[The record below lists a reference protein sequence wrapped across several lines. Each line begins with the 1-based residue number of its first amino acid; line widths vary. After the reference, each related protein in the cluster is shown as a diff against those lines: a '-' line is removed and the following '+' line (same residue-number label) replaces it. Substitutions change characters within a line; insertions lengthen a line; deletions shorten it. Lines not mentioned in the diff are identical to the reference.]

1 MRTILALAFVTL
13 LVPSALTAQPSQ
25 RPEPPILQIPRMA
38 APPVFE
44 DFLDMRPSE
53 QTAATMTRVEGFVQ
67 RWPADGQPAR
77 IQTTAYVG
85 YTDEALHVVF
95 LAFDPDPSALRAH
108 LIRRE
113 EVFSVND
120 DAVELRLDTYGDRR
134 QSYYFVANPLGVQLD
149 AAWPELEGQY
159 DESFDVVWHS
169 RGQRTSQG
177 FVVWMTIPFKSVRF
191 RPADIQTWG
200 IYLGRWVPRTG
211 EWAFWPHISNR
222 QQSLLSQMARL
233 EGLQG
238 IRGGRGAQVIPYVTT
253 RSFKALDAS
262 AAGGPA
268 FVRDRVDGGLGLDA
282 KFVVQ
287 DAVVLDLTA
296 NPDFSQVES
305 DAPQITTNQRF
316 EVFFPEKRPF
326 FLENAGLLRTPINL
340 LFTRRIRD
348 PRGGGRL
355 TGKIGGWTF
364 GGLVADDEAPGI
376 VASSDSPSSGRS
388 TWAGIGRLSRRFS
401 QQSSIGAL
409 VTHRDF
415 NGRENSVGAL
425 DANVRLG
432 SVWTAQAQWAASRW
446 TSGSGELDDTGS
458 AYVVSLARSGRTVT
472 ANSRVEGASRNFVS
486 ELGFMPRVDFHQ
498 ASQSVTYTARPAS
511 MLNSWGPTFLVERVW
526 SDDGTPLDWRAR
538 PSISFDFKRST
549 NVGAF
554 AERSRITLRPE
565 DAANVRENL
574 QVDPDTWG
582 FDAST
587 SPRPAW
593 SLSADLVFGRAVN
606 FTPAGS
612 RRPETGEHVSTRITA
627 GLRPLTPLRIDN
639 TWLRT
644 QLQMPE
650 GRAFV
655 TDILRTRW
663 AWQFTRE
670 WSLRVIGQY
679 ESTQRDAQLTTIVPR
694 RNANVDVLLTR
705 LLNPWTA
712 LYVGYNGN
720 AQNIELVGGGDG
732 VRALRRTGT
741 LSPDAWQVFV
751 KWSHLLRW

>member
-1 MRTILALAFVTL
+1 MRHILLIAFVTQ
-13 LVPSALTAQPSQ
+13 LVPSTLAAQPATKPALPAIQVS
-25 RPEPPILQIPRMA
+25 RMA
-38 APPVFE
+38 APPDFS

-53 QTAATMTRVEGFVQ
+53 TTTASMTRVDGFVQ

-77 IQTTAYVG
+77 IQTTAYLG
-85 YTDEALHVVF
+85 YTNDALHVVF

-120 DAVELRLDTYGDRR
+120 DAVELRLDTFGDRR
-134 QSYYFVANPLGVQLD
+134 QSYYFVSNPLGVQLD

-169 RGQRTSQG
+169 RGQRTPQG

-191 RPADIQTWG
+191 RPAETHPWG

-233 EGLQG
+233 EGLRG
-238 IRGGRGAQVIPYVTT
+238 ITAGRGAQVIPYATT
-253 RSFKALDAS
+253 RSFKALDTRAP
-262 AAGGPA
+262 GGPE
-268 FVRDRVDGGLGLDA
+268 FVRDRVDGAVGVDA
-282 KFVVQ
+282 KLVLR

-326 FLENAGLLRTPINL
+326 FLENAGLLTTPINL

-348 PRGGGRL
+348 PRVGGRV
-355 TGKIGGWTF
+355 TGKVGPWTV
-364 GGLVADDEAPGI
+364 GGLITDDEAPGL
-376 VASSDSPSSGRS
+376 VADVGDPSSGRS
-388 TWAGIGRLSRRFS
+388 TWAGIGRVSRRLFR
-401 QQSSIGAL
+401 QSSVGAL

-415 NGRENSVGAL
+415 DGRQNTVGAL
-425 DANVRLG
+425 DAQLRLG
-432 SVWTAQAQWAASRW
+432 KVWTAQGQWAASHWGPGRD
-446 TSGSGELDDTGS
+446 EPRIAGS
-458 AYVVSLARSGRTVT
+458 AYLLSLTRGGRTLT
-472 ANSRVEGASRNFVS
+472 SSTRFEGASPAFVS
-486 ELGFMPRVDFHQ
+486 ELGFVPRVDFHQ
-498 ASQSVTYTARPAS
+498 ASQTVAYTARPAAA
-511 MLNSWGPTFLVERVW
+511 LADWGPTLFFERTW
-526 SDDGTPLDWRAR
+526 SDSGRPLDWRAR
-538 PSISFDFKRST
+538 PSISFNFTRST
-549 NVGAF
+549 SFGGFV
-554 AERSRITLRPE
+554 ERSRITLRPE
-565 DAANVRENL
+565 DAPNVTGHVT
-574 QVDPDTWG
+574 VDPDTWG
-582 FDAST
+582 FNAST
-587 SPRPAW
+587 SPQPAW
-593 SLSADLVFGRAVN
+593 SLSANVVFGQAVN
-606 FTPAGS
+606 FTPAGTLL
-612 RRPETGEHVSTRITA
+612 PQTGDHRSARITA

-644 QLQMPE
+644 ELYMAG

-655 TDILRTRW
+655 SDILRTRW

-679 ESTQRDAQLTTIVPR
+679 ESTQRDSRLTTIAAR
-694 RNANVDVLLTR
+694 KNLNADVLLTR

-720 AQNIELVGGGDG
+720 AQNIELIGLDDG
-732 VRALRRTGT
+732 ARMIRRTET
-741 LSPDAWQVFV
+741 LAPDAWQVFV

>member
-1 MRTILALAFVTL
+1 MRNLLLLAFVTQ
-13 LVPSALTAQPSQ
+13 LVPSALAAQSVTKPA
-25 RPEPPILQIPRMA
+25 PPIIQIPKMA
-38 APPVFE
+38 AAPVFD
-44 DFLDMRPSE
+44 DFVDMRPSE
-53 QTAATMTRVEGFVQ
+53 STTSSMARVDGFVQ

-77 IQTTAYVG
+77 IQTTAYLG
-85 YTDEALHVVF
+85 YTDDALHVVF

-113 EVFSVND
+113 EVFAVND
-120 DAVELRLDTYGDRR
+120 DAVELRLDTFGDRR

-169 RGQRTSQG
+169 RGQRTPQG

-191 RPADIQTWG
+191 RASETQAWG

-233 EGLQG
+233 DGLRN
-238 IRGGRGAQVIPYVTT
+238 ITAGRGAQVIPYATT
-253 RSFKALDAS
+253 RSFKALNAS
-262 AAGGPA
+262 AAGGPE
-268 FVRDRVDGGLGLDA
+268 FVRDRVDGGVGLDA
-282 KFVVQ
+282 KFVLR

-326 FLENAGLLRTPINL
+326 FLENAGLLTTPINL
-340 LFTRRIRD
+340 LFTRRLRD
-348 PRGGGRL
+348 PRVGGRL
-355 TGKIGGWTF
+355 TGKVGAWTI
-364 GGLVADDEAPGI
+364 GGLVADDEAPGL
-376 VASSDSPSSGRS
+376 VAAPTDPSHDRS
-388 TWAGIGRLSRRFS
+388 TWAGIGRVNRRLFR
-401 QQSSIGAL
+401 QSSVGAL

-415 NGRENSVGAL
+415 DGQENTVGAL
-425 DANVRLG
+425 DAQLRLG
-432 SVWTAQAQWAASRW
+432 KVWTAQGQWAASRW
-446 TSGSGELDDTGS
+446 RPHSGEAQTAGS
-458 AYVVSLARSGRTVT
+458 AYLVSLTRGGRTLT
-472 ANSRVEGASRNFVS
+472 SSTRFEGASPEFVS
-486 ELGFMPRVDFHQ
+486 ELGFVPRVDFHQ
-498 ASQSVTYTARPAS
+498 ASQSVTYTARPAGT
-511 MLNSWGPTFLVERVW
+511 LTDWGPTLLVERVW

-538 PSISFDFKRST
+538 PSITFNFTRST
-549 NVGAF
+549 SFGGF
-554 AERSRITLRPE
+554 IERSRVTLRPT
-565 DAANVRENL
+565 DAPNVSGEL
-574 QVDPDTWG
+574 PVDPDTWG
-582 FDAST
+582 FNAST
-587 SPRPAW
+587 SPRPSW
-593 SLSADLVFGRAVN
+593 SVSASFVFGKAVN

-612 RRPETGEHVSTRITA
+612 APPATGDQIIARITA

-644 QLQMPE
+644 QLQMTT

-655 TDILRTRW
+655 SDILRTRW

-679 ESTQRDAQLTTIVPR
+679 ESTDRDPQLTTIVPR
-694 RNANVDVLLTR
+694 KNLNADVLLTR

-720 AQNIELVGGGDG
+720 AQNIELVGRDHGE
-732 VRALRRTGT
+732 RMIRRTDRLT
-741 LSPDAWQVFV
+741 PDAWQVFV